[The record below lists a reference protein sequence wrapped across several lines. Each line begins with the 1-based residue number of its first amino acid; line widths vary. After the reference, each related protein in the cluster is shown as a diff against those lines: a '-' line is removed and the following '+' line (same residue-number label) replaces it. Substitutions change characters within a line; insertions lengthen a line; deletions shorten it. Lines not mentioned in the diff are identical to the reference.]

1 MSDPARASDGA
12 AAPAALPEIL
22 GFWHFAQKHP
32 DKPALICEPSG
43 TVVSFGD
50 LDRMANRASHA
61 LRAQGLAD
69 GDGVSICLPNGVGF
83 VAAMLA
89 ALRSGVYF
97 TLIPAGASASDIAYL
112 CGDSGSK
119 LLLIADGPVADA
131 VAAQLPTTCRLLR
144 SRAGKGSGGD
154 WERLAA
160 AKPDTL
166 PPGAR
171 PGMEMIYSSGSTGRP
186 KGIRRDFQCKTW
198 GEVDSRNVG
207 ALRWLSASAQSVY
220 LSTSP
225 LYHSAPFRFLSAFLD
240 AGATAVLMERF
251 DPGLALDCIEQ
262 HGCTHSLWVPT
273 MFSRLLGL
281 APERRAACRTGSM
294 THAIHGAAPCPR
306 HVKQA
311 MIDWWGPILYEYY
324 SGTEGIG
331 RTFIDSREWL
341 AHPGSVGRP
350 SGCIVHILGDDGRE
364 LPTGQTGD
372 IFFESDVD
380 FAYWNDADKTRQ
392 SISPQGW
399 RTFGDIGHVDADGY
413 LYLTDRRSFMLISGG
428 VNIYPR
434 EVEDNLLLHP
444 AVQDAAAF
452 GVPDDD
458 LGEVLVAVVQ
468 LKDGLRADARLSDE
482 ILGHCRHLG
491 GSIKTPKA
499 LRFCEA
505 FPRLDNG
512 KVQKRLLRDR
522 VAGEAK
528 PLGAWSVWEN
538 PSAPVIAAAGAAIS
552 AA

>member
-1 MSDPARASDGA
+1 MQYPAPAR
-12 AAPAALPEIL
+12 LPEIL
-22 GFWHFAQKHP
+22 GFWTFAQRHP
-32 DKPALICEPSG
+32 DKPALIVEPG
-43 TVVSFGD
+43 GRMTTYGE
-50 LDRMANRASHA
+50 LDRLANRYAHGF
-61 LRAQGLAD
+61 RAQGVAA
-69 GDGVSICLPNGVGF
+69 GDTVALCLPNGVKI
-83 VAAMLA
+83 VAAVLA
-89 ALRSGVYF
+89 ALRVGLYV
-97 TLIPAGASASDIAYL
+97 TLIPSGASPADVAYIVR
-112 CGDSGSK
+112 DSGARV
-119 LLLIADGPVADA
+119 LLTSSEEVIAELARGADDA
-131 VAAQLPTTCRLLR
+131 CQVLRCGALPDEQAAWDQ
-144 SRAGKGSGGD
+144 
-154 WERLAA
+154 LAA
-160 AKPDTL
+160 RQPQDL
-166 PPGAR
+166 PASPA

-186 KGIRRDFQCKTW
+186 KGVRREVHCKHW

-281 APERRAACRTGSM
+281 PPQRRGACHTGTM

-331 RTFIDSREWL
+331 RTFINSHEWL

-364 LPTGQTGD
+364 LPPGQTGD

-458 LGEVLVAVVQ
+458 LGEILVAVVQ
-468 LKDGLRADARLSDE
+468 LKDSLRADTRMADE

-512 KVQKRLLRDR
+512 KVQKRMLRER
-522 VAGEAK
+522 VAGEGK
-528 PLGAWSVWEN
+528 PLAAWSVWES
-538 PSAPVIAAAGAAIS
+538 PSEPASGGAAS
-552 AA
+552 PAA